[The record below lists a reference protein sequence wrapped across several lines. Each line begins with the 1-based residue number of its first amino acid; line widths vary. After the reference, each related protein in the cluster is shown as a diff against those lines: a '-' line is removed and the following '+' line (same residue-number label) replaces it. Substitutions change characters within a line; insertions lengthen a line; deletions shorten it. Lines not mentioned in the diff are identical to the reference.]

1 MVSNAENCPEMD
13 GPTTIEDHVAECA
26 MKKCET
32 FGCRDIA
39 KQMYQIAPGTNVW
52 LCDKCKK
59 EMDQE
64 KVR

>member
-1 MVSNAENCPEMD
+1 MADNISNSPGQY
-13 GPTTIEDHVAECA
+13 GPSTIEDHGDKHA

-59 EMDQE
+59 EMGRE
-64 KVR
+64 EVG